1 MCIKGQDLNFIAR
14 GSGGVV
20 VLILERKHLE
30 KFLSFEELKRLKVEH
45 RKLKFEER
53 TSTED

>member
-1 MCIKGQDLNFIAR
+1 
-14 GSGGVV
+14 V
-20 VLILERKHLE
+20 VLSLERKHLE
-30 KFLSFEELKRLKVEH
+30 KFLSFEELKHSKVER

>member
-1 MCIKGQDLNFIAR
+1 
-14 GSGGVV
+14 V
-20 VLILERKHLE
+20 VLSLERKHLE
-30 KFLSFEELKRLKVEH
+30 KFLSFEELKRSKVKR